1 MNKPILCLDFDGVL
15 HSYESGW
22 KGADVIPDAAV
33 PGAVEF
39 LVSAVNEFTVAIYS
53 SRSGQENGIM
63 AMQFWLKLNLYRAM
77 EQGDA
82 DEVLGQIQ
90 WPTEKPP
97 ALVTIDDRAITFTGE
112 WPSIAALK
120 SFKPWNKVDH
130 LAKHDGC
137 DQCIH
142 CQLMRQQKAR
152 ERGGMP
158 SLMREAQA
166 IVEQK
171 FLFPKFID
179 GTPLANDI
187 AVWMAEFAASKMS
200 EEAKP

>member
-1 MNKPILCLDFDGVL
+1 MEKPILCLDFDGVL

-39 LVSAVNEFTVAIYS
+39 LARAVNEFTVAIYS
-53 SRSGQENGIM
+53 SRSGQDNGIM

-77 EQGDA
+77 DQADA
-82 DEVLGQIQ
+82 DEILGQLQ

-112 WPSIAALK
+112 WPSISSLRG
-120 SFKPWNKVDH
+120 FKPWNKAIHQKAD
-130 LAKHDGC
+130 DGC
-137 DQCIH
+137 CH
-142 CQLMRQQKAR
+142 CLHCRLMSEQQER
-152 ERGGMP
+152 ERVGLG
-158 SLMREAQA
+158 SLMKEAQA

-187 AVWMAEFAASKMS
+187 AVWMAEFAAQKL
-200 EEAKP
+200 EEKH

>member
-1 MNKPILCLDFDGVL
+1 MEKPILCLDFDGVL

-33 PGAVEF
+33 PGAIEF
-39 LVSAVNEFTVAIYS
+39 LAGAVNEFTVAIYS
-53 SRSGQENGIM
+53 SRSGQGNGIM

-77 EQGDA
+77 DQADA
-82 DEVLGQIQ
+82 DEILGQIQ

-112 WPSIAALK
+112 WPSISSLK
-120 SFKPWNKVDH
+120 DFKPWNKASHQKAD
-130 LAKHDGC
+130 DGC
-137 DQCIH
+137 CH
-142 CQLMRQQKAR
+142 CLHCRLMSEQKER
-152 ERGGMP
+152 ERIGLGG
-158 SLMREAQA
+158 LMKEAQS

-187 AVWMAEFAASKMS
+187 AVWMAEFAAQKL
-200 EEAKP
+200 EEKH